1 VRPTTLILFGHELRR
16 TVRPTC
22 VVW

>member
-1 VRPTTLILFGHELRR
+1 VRPTTLILFDHELRR